1 MMGSYSYDVVSSSSH
16 FATAVWAAFATL
28 ILLRLTRGH
37 GVGRWA
43 IGFFGLSMVLL
54 YSASA
59 LFHGWRYATFEE
71 RLLFQKIDKSAVFL
85 LIAGSYL
92 PVVVYLLQGRWRR
105 WTFAAVAGAATF
117 GISTL
122 WLAPDLPHEVLVG
135 VYVLLGLSGLAP
147 IRQYAAVAG
156 WHNAKWA
163 VGIISP
169 YFGGA
174 VVEVLQKPVL
184 LPGWLG
190 PHELMHFADTI
201 GTLVYFTFLLKVL
214 IRRPPLH
221 DDPIA
226 QSEPVWEPAAPA
238 LTRSGFV
245 PASM

>member
-1 MMGSYSYDVVSSSSH
+1 MGSNSYDIVSSSSH

-28 ILLRLTRGH
+28 VLLRLTKGH

-43 IGFFGLSMVLL
+43 IGAFGLSMVLL

-85 LIAGSYL
+85 MIAGSYV

-105 WTFAAVAGAATF
+105 WTLAAVAGTTAF
-117 GISTL
+117 GIGVL
-122 WLAPDLPHEVLVG
+122 WLAPALPYKVLIG

-156 WHNAKWA
+156 WHNARWA

-169 YFGGA
+169 YLGGA
-174 VVEVLQKPVL
+174 TVEVLQTPVL
-184 LPGWLG
+184 IPGWFG
-190 PHELMHFADTI
+190 PHELMHFADTL
-201 GTLVYFTFLLKVL
+201 GTLVYFAFLLKVL
-214 IRRPPLH
+214 IRRPPLCEN
-221 DDPIA
+221 PTA
-226 QSEPVWEPAAPA
+226 EPEPAWEPAAPD

-245 PASM
+245 PAGT